1 MGKSSA
7 KPDVFEKTVRWLI
20 DNQDKFKGESGAQ
33 LIKEL
38 GNAKTAFET
47 GELSDEQ
54 VELFGKTI
62 VNLMLIAAPFSNSPR
77 VIAAAVIL
85 QSLNA
90 TEWAGPAAG
99 KILKMSFEKG
109 PVAVEGAK
117 SANAWFKGKFN
128 AASIA
133 VAEAIENRRQAIA
146 DAEKVELLASEDKNK
161 LTGS

>member
-7 KPDVFEKTVRWLI
+7 KPDVFEKTVKWLI
-20 DNQDKFKGESGAQ
+20 DNQEKFKGDSGAH

-38 GNAKTAFET
+38 GIAKTAFET
-47 GELSDEQ
+47 GEISDEQ
-54 VELFGKTI
+54 AELFGKTI
-62 VNLMLIAAPFSNSPR
+62 VSLMLIAAPFSKSPR
-77 VIAAAVIL
+77 IIAAALVL

-109 PVAVEGAK
+109 PVAVAGAK
-117 SANAWFKGKFN
+117 SANAWFKEKYSE
-128 AASIA
+128 ASTA
-133 VAEAIENRRQAIA
+133 VAEAIGNRRQLIA
-146 DAEKVELLASEDKNK
+146 AAEKSEALSIEDKNK